1 MSTSPRPGSV
11 SGLLKSIKHR
21 ITGSS
26 NKSEDSR
33 DMSSEA
39 SGVVDLGAADPS
51 DDKPVKVEPF
61 SRRLYAHCS
70 PLICL
75 QE

>member
-1 MSTSPRPGSV
+1 
-11 SGLLKSIKHR
+11 
-21 ITGSS
+21 
-26 NKSEDSR
+26 
-33 DMSSEA
+33 MSSEA